1 MTEDTAPA
9 AVAMAAAVADTTPAE
24 KPTVPGAKK
33 FETVDLEEPIVRG
46 ETSFPTLTLRKP
58 SAGELRKLSL
68 KDLINSDIDAILELL
83 PRISDPI
90 LTDHEVNNI
99 SPGDLAQVGG
109 VIRGFFLTPA
119 ERAAYQKM
127 MDS

>member
-1 MTEDTAPA
+1 MTDQTEAPAGIAPA
-9 AVAMAAAVADTTPAE
+9 ASDIS
-24 KPTVPGAKK
+24 KPTVPGANK
-33 FETVDLEEPIVRG
+33 FETITLEEPIVRG
-46 ETSFPTLTLRKP
+46 ETAITDLTLRKP

-68 KDLINSDIDAILELL
+68 KDLINTDIDAILELL

-90 LTDHEVNNI
+90 LNDHEVNAI
-99 SPGDLAQVGG
+99 CPGDLAQVGG

-127 MDS
+127 VES